1 MSSVLIH
8 QKNILS
14 MSSLSITKQSIVVPS
29 KIKVSLE
36 NSNLIFEGPL
46 GKICL
51 DLQQHDTLGECF
63 FSIEPLD
70 TGQHLL
76 SLSTTQKKSKVFL
89 NAFKSLIVQYFTG
102 LTQGFLVSL
111 ECHGIGYRVQLEKN
125 TLQFKL
131 GFSHA
136 SEFHLPDDVQVF
148 LPKPNVICF
157 FGIDKKRL
165 HKIASDVQSLKL
177 PDAYKGKGLR
187 LSHIHLSLKE
197 GKKK

>member
-14 MSSLSITKQSIVVPS
+14 MRSLSITKQSIVVPS

>member
-29 KIKVSLE
+29 QIKVSLE

-51 DLQQHDTLGECF
+51 DLQQHDTLGDCF
-63 FSIEPLD
+63 FSIHPLD

-111 ECHGIGYRVQLEKN
+111 ECTWHRV
-125 TLQFKL
+125 
-131 GFSHA
+131 
-136 SEFHLPDDVQVF
+136 
-148 LPKPNVICF
+148 
-157 FGIDKKRL
+157 
-165 HKIASDVQSLKL
+165 
-177 PDAYKGKGLR
+177 
-187 LSHIHLSLKE
+187 
-197 GKKK
+197 